1 MVFTVILHLFLIV
14 YDVFLQFMKN
24 YIDLL
29 IILLYNY
36 CVLTI
41 FSIDSIK
48 RKDTENVKQSY
59 QKHLRSYT

>member
-59 QKHLRSYT
+59 QKHLRGYT